1 MMLEQMFKD
10 AGRDRHAQI
19 GVFRASP
26 LQGKR
31 PHCFRLAFD
40 KFGRGDDGL
49 PSRINLSLGGGRA
62 WKKSLSSID
71 GFLGSQCVS

>member
-10 AGRDRHAQI
+10 ARRDRHAQI
-19 GVFRASP
+19 GVFRTSP
-26 LQGKR
+26 PQGER
-31 PHCFRLAFD
+31 PHYLRLAFD
-40 KFGRGDDGL
+40 RLGHIDDGS
-49 PSRINLSLGGGRA
+49 PSKVNLSLGGGRA

>member
-1 MMLEQMFKD
+1 
-10 AGRDRHAQI
+10 
-19 GVFRASP
+19 
-26 LQGKR
+26 
-31 PHCFRLAFD
+31 
-40 KFGRGDDGL
+40 L